1 MLVTR
6 APEPRLRPYVRSYY
20 GFREETGVRTW
31 RREGP
36 GAEVVLLLSFGTDWL
51 IADAVEPSA
60 TPDRLTSFAAGLR
73 LTSVVTEHGGL
84 SHGMQVSFTPLGA
97 HAFFGLPMHLLSGCA
112 VPLDAL
118 LGLDAERLVERLVAE
133 PDWAARLV
141 LLERAV
147 SKRLAGAVGPTPGV
161 HWAWSRLVETRG
173 RVPIAALADELGW
186 SAKRLVSRF
195 KDEVGVSP
203 KSVARLLRFERASAL
218 LALELPPS
226 LAAVAVDCGYY
237 DQSHL
242 TNELRRITGV
252 TPAAY
257 ARSVGSAHFL
267 QDEAR
272 AAS

>member
-1 MLVTR
+1 MLVAR
-6 APEPRLRPYVRSYY
+6 APDPSFRPYVRSYY

-51 IADAVEPSA
+51 IADAVGPGA

-73 LTSVVTEHGGL
+73 LTSVVTEHSGL
-84 SHGMQVSFTPLGA
+84 SQGMQVSFTPLGA
-97 HAFFGLPMHLLSGCA
+97 HAFFGVPMHLLSDCT

-118 LGLDAERLVERLVAE
+118 LGVDAERLLERLVAE
-133 PDWAARLV
+133 PDWVARLA

-147 SKRLAGAVGPTPGV
+147 SRRLAGAVDPTPGV
-161 HWAWSRLVETRG
+161 QWAWSRLVETHG
-173 RVPIAALADELGW
+173 RAPIAALADELGW
-186 SAKRLVSRF
+186 SAKRLVARF
-195 KDEVGVSP
+195 KEEVGVSP

-218 LALELPPS
+218 LAREVPPS
-226 LAAVAVDCGYY
+226 LTAVAADCGYY

-252 TPAAY
+252 TPTAY
-257 ARSVGSAHFL
+257 ARSVGRAHFF
-267 QDEAR
+267 QDELR
-272 AAS
+272 VAS